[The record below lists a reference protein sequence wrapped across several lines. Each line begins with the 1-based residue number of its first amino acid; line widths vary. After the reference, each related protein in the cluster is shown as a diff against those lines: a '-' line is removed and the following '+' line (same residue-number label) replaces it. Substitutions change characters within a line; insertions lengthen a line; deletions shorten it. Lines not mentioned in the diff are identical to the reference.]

1 MAVNTRRLKLAER
14 ILPRERRG
22 TGFAGPLALPLEGS
36 GEAASGWTQS
46 VLQWVMSLLSP
57 RTLPQAVNL
66 VHVRLPRRERGDPQE
81 REVLL
86 RLRALDSPP
95 AWRAAVLALMI
106 TPGSGLEREAW
117 RALAVPS
124 PPHAGQ
130 LFDDI
135 GQLWSAHRLPWFEHF
150 ARRLAPGPVAQR
162 HELIGAARSLLTA
175 DGVVSSMDQL
185 RWIAL
190 RHLLAGSAVA
200 PPAAAA
206 TEFETLD
213 GPQVHAICV
222 YCGFLSTLVPTPE
235 ITFDPTGYG
244 SVSQNWYDSV
254 TAPWIDHA
262 DVPARQ
268 GYDIDA
274 ALRALRELQAMP
286 WLLRPMLVRSWFD
299 AARALTDGPLLHPGA
314 ADALRLSCVLLDS
327 PVPPELGQ
335 QYIEVELKEK

>member
-1 MAVNTRRLKLAER
+1 
-14 ILPRERRG
+14 
-22 TGFAGPLALPLEGS
+22 
-36 GEAASGWTQS
+36 
-46 VLQWVMSLLSP
+46 MSLLSP

-66 VHVRLPRRERGDPQE
+66 VHVRIGIPARGNPQDSE
-81 REVLL
+81 AVQ
-86 RLRALDSPP
+86 RLRSLDGPLS
-95 AWRAAVLALMI
+95 WRAALLALMVV
-106 TPGSGLEREAW
+106 PDSALDRQAW
-117 RALAVPS
+117 CALVDNLP
-124 PPHAGQ
+124 PPHSAR

-135 GQLWSAHRLPWFEHF
+135 AQLPNSQRLPWFEHF
-150 ARRLAPGPVAQR
+150 ARLLAPGPVAQR

-175 DGVVSSMDQL
+175 DGLVSSMDQL

-200 PPAAAA
+200 PPVVAA

-213 GPQVHAICV
+213 RQQVLAICV

-235 ITFDPTGYG
+235 IHFDPTGYG
-244 SVSQNWYDSV
+244 SVSQDWYDSV
-254 TAPWIDHA
+254 TAPWIDHT

-268 GYDIDA
+268 GHDIDA

-299 AARALTDGPLLHPGA
+299 GARALTDGPALHAGA

-335 QYIEVELKEK
+335 QYIEVEHKER

>member
-1 MAVNTRRLKLAER
+1 
-14 ILPRERRG
+14 
-22 TGFAGPLALPLEGS
+22 
-36 GEAASGWTQS
+36 
-46 VLQWVMSLLSP
+46 MSLLSP
-57 RTLPQAVNL
+57 RTLPQSVNL
-66 VHVRLPRRERGDPQE
+66 VHVRLPERARGGPYE
-81 REVLL
+81 REVPQ
-86 RLRALDSPP
+86 RLRALDAP
-95 AWRAAVLALMI
+95 ASWRAAVLALMV

-117 RALAVPS
+117 RALVTAL
-124 PPHAGQ
+124 PPQQSAQ

-135 GQLWSAHRLPWFEHF
+135 AQLWSSQRLPWFEHF
-150 ARRLAPGPVAQR
+150 ARRLAPQPVAQR
-162 HELIGAARSLLTA
+162 HELIGVARRVLTA

-200 PPAAAA
+200 PPAAAS
-206 TEFETLD
+206 TEFETLERQ
-213 GPQVHAICV
+213 QVHAICV

-244 SVSQNWYDSV
+244 SVSQDWYDSV

-274 ALRALRELQAMP
+274 ALRALRALQAMP
-286 WLLRPMLVRSWFD
+286 WLLRPMLVRTWFD
-299 AARALTDGPLLHPGA
+299 AARALTDGPWLHEGA
-314 ADALRLSCVLLDS
+314 AEALRLSCVLLDS

-335 QYIEVELKEK
+335 QYIEVDLKEK

>member
-1 MAVNTRRLKLAER
+1 M
-14 ILPRERRG
+14 
-22 TGFAGPLALPLEGS
+22 
-36 GEAASGWTQS
+36 
-46 VLQWVMSLLSP
+46 
-57 RTLPQAVNL
+57 
-66 VHVRLPRRERGDPQE
+66 
-81 REVLL
+81 
-86 RLRALDSPP
+86 RLRALDDPLS
-95 AWRAAVLALMI
+95 WRAAVLALMV
-106 TPGSGLEREAW
+106 TPGSALEREAW
-117 RALAVPS
+117 LGLVTTQL
-124 PPHAGQ
+124 PPQREARI

-135 GQLWSAHRLPWFEHF
+135 SQLWVSQRLPWFEHF

-162 HELIGAARSLLTA
+162 HELIGAARRLLTA

-200 PPAAAA
+200 PPAAAH

-213 GPQVHAICV
+213 RQQVHAICV
-222 YCGFLSTLVPTPE
+222 FCGFLSTLVPTPE
-235 ITFDPTGYG
+235 INFDPTGYG

-299 AARALTDGPLLHPGA
+299 GARALTDGPMLHPGA

-327 PVPPELGQ
+327 PVPPELAD
-335 QYIEVELKEK
+335 QYIDVEHKWAEPVLGDLSCEPFHAAAAGRADVACWPAPAYRRRKPKMRRH

>member
-1 MAVNTRRLKLAER
+1 MT
-14 ILPRERRG
+14 
-22 TGFAGPLALPLEGS
+22 
-36 GEAASGWTQS
+36 
-46 VLQWVMSLLSP
+46 LLSP
-57 RTLPQAVNL
+57 RTLPQAANL
-66 VHVRLPRRERGDPQE
+66 VHVRISSPARGSLQDSEPV
-81 REVLL
+81 R
-86 RLRALDSPP
+86 RLRAADDAAS
-95 AWRAAVLALMI
+95 WRAAVLALMVM
-106 TPGSGLEREAW
+106 PGSALERQAW
-117 RALAVPS
+117 RALVS
-124 PPHAGQ
+124 PLPARQATQ
-130 LFDDI
+130 LFDDLS
-135 GQLWSAHRLPWFEHF
+135 QLWGTQRLPWFEHF

-162 HELIGAARSLLTA
+162 QEMVGAARSLLTS

-213 GPQVHAICV
+213 RQQVHAICV
-222 YCGFLSTLVPTPE
+222 YCGFLSTLVPTTE
-235 ITFDPTGYG
+235 INFDPTGYG
-244 SVSQNWYDSV
+244 SVSQEWYDSV

-299 AARALTDGPLLHPGA
+299 GARALTDGPALHADA

-335 QYIEVELKEK
+335 QYIEVDNKER

>member
-1 MAVNTRRLKLAER
+1 
-14 ILPRERRG
+14 
-22 TGFAGPLALPLEGS
+22 
-36 GEAASGWTQS
+36 
-46 VLQWVMSLLSP
+46 MSLMSP

-66 VHVRLPRRERGDPQE
+66 VHVRIDDQPRGDPDE
-81 REVLL
+81 RERLQ
-86 RLRALDSPP
+86 RLRSLGEPA
-95 AWRAAVLALMI
+95 AWRAAVLALML
-106 TPGSGLEREAW
+106 TPHSDAELRAWWERA
-117 RALAVPS
+117 RDVPVAL
-124 PPHAGQ
+124 Q
-130 LFDDI
+130 LFDDVAR
-135 GQLWSAHRLPWFEHF
+135 LWPAQRLPWFEHF
-150 ARRLAPGPVAQR
+150 ARLLAPGPVAQR
-162 HELIGAARSLLTA
+162 HELIGTARSLLTA

-213 GPQVHAICV
+213 RQQVHAICV

-235 ITFDPTGYG
+235 IHFDPTGYG
-244 SVSQNWYDSV
+244 SVSDNWYDSV
-254 TAPWIDHA
+254 TAPWVDHA

-268 GYDIDA
+268 GHDIDA

-314 ADALRLSCVLLDS
+314 ADALRLCCVLLDS

-335 QYIEVELKEK
+335 QYIEVEQKEK

>member
-1 MAVNTRRLKLAER
+1 
-14 ILPRERRG
+14 
-22 TGFAGPLALPLEGS
+22 
-36 GEAASGWTQS
+36 
-46 VLQWVMSLLSP
+46 MSLQSP
-57 RTLPQAVNL
+57 PTLPQAVNL
-66 VHVRLPRRERGDPQE
+66 VHVRINGPARGNWQNNDSARR
-81 REVLL
+81 LF
-86 RLRALDSPP
+86 ALGEP
-95 AWRAAVLALMI
+95 ASWRAAVLALMVV
-106 TPGSGLEREAW
+106 PGGAVERQAW
-117 RALAVPS
+117 RALVAALPA
-124 PPHAGQ
+124 PHSAQ
-130 LFDDI
+130 LFDDLS
-135 GQLWSAHRLPWFEHF
+135 QLWPSQRLPWFEHF
-150 ARRLAPGPVAQR
+150 ARRFALLPVTQR
-162 HELIGAARSLLTA
+162 HEMVGAARSLLTA

-213 GPQVHAICV
+213 RQQVHAICV
-222 YCGFLSTLVPTPE
+222 YCGFLSTLVPATE
-235 ITFDPTGYG
+235 IHFDPTGYG
-244 SVSQNWYDSV
+244 SVSQDWYDHV

-299 AARALTDGPLLHPGA
+299 AARALTDGPQLHADA

-327 PVPPELGQ
+327 PMPPELAD
-335 QYIEVELKEK
+335 QYIGVEQ

>member
-1 MAVNTRRLKLAER
+1 
-14 ILPRERRG
+14 
-22 TGFAGPLALPLEGS
+22 
-36 GEAASGWTQS
+36 
-46 VLQWVMSLLSP
+46 MSLLSP

-66 VHVRLPRRERGDPQE
+66 VHVRVVDRERGDPNEHE
-81 REVLL
+81 RWR
-86 RLRALDSPP
+86 RLRSLDDPR
-95 AWRAAVLALMI
+95 AWRATVLALLL
-106 TPGSGLEREAW
+106 TPQSDLEQRVW
-117 RALAVPS
+117 RSLVRDMPAAF
-124 PPHAGQ
+124 Q
-130 LFDDI
+130 LFDDVS
-135 GQLWSAHRLPWFEHF
+135 QLWPSQRLPWFEHF

-162 HELIGAARSLLTA
+162 QELIGAARSLLTA

-213 GPQVHAICV
+213 RQQVHAICV
-222 YCGFLSTLVPTPE
+222 YCGFLSTLVPMPE
-235 ITFDPTGYG
+235 ITFDPSGYG
-244 SVSQNWYDSV
+244 CVSQDWYDSV

-299 AARALTDGPLLHPGA
+299 AARALTDGPLLHPDA

-335 QYIEVELKEK
+335 QYIEVEHKET

>member
-1 MAVNTRRLKLAER
+1 
-14 ILPRERRG
+14 
-22 TGFAGPLALPLEGS
+22 
-36 GEAASGWTQS
+36 
-46 VLQWVMSLLSP
+46 MSQLSP

-66 VHVRLPRRERGDPQE
+66 VHVRVAERERGDPNE
-81 REVLL
+81 RERWQ
-86 RLRALDSPP
+86 RLRSLDEPQ
-95 AWRAAVLALMI
+95 AWRAAVLALLL
-106 TPGSGLEREAW
+106 TPQSDLEQRLWRGLVRDLPA
-117 RALAVPS
+117 AL
-124 PPHAGQ
+124 Q
-130 LFDDI
+130 LFDDVS
-135 GQLWSAHRLPWFEHF
+135 QLLSSQRLPWFEHF
-150 ARRLAPGPVAQR
+150 ARLLAPRPVAQR

-206 TEFETLD
+206 TDFETLD
-213 GPQVHAICV
+213 RRQVHAICV

-235 ITFDPTGYG
+235 INFDPTGYG
-244 SVSQNWYDSV
+244 SVSQDWYDSV
-254 TAPWIDHA
+254 TSPWIDHA

-299 AARALTDGPLLHPGA
+299 AARALTDGPQLHPDA

-327 PVPPELGQ
+327 PAPPELGQ
-335 QYIEVELKEK
+335 QYMEVDPA

>member
-1 MAVNTRRLKLAER
+1 
-14 ILPRERRG
+14 
-22 TGFAGPLALPLEGS
+22 
-36 GEAASGWTQS
+36 
-46 VLQWVMSLLSP
+46 MSLSP
-57 RTLPQAVNL
+57 PTLPGSVNL
-66 VHVRLPRRERGDPQE
+66 VHVRLAERARGDPRQ
-81 REVLL
+81 REVLV
-86 RLRALDSPP
+86 RLRALVGPP
-95 AWRAAVLALMI
+95 AWRAAVLALMV

-117 RALAVPS
+117 LALAAAPPTS
-124 PPHAGQ
+124 PQQAAQ

-135 GQLWSAHRLPWFEHF
+135 SHLWSSRRLPWFEHF
-150 ARRLAPGPVAQR
+150 ARLLAPGPVAQR
-162 HELIGAARSLLTA
+162 HELIGAARGLLTA

-206 TEFETLD
+206 TEFETMD
-213 GPQVHAICV
+213 RQQVHAICV

-244 SVSQNWYDSV
+244 SVSQNWYDTV

-314 ADALRLSCVLLDS
+314 ADALRLCCVLLDS

-335 QYIEVELKEK
+335 QYIEVDPARI

>member
-1 MAVNTRRLKLAER
+1 M
-14 ILPRERRG
+14 
-22 TGFAGPLALPLEGS
+22 
-36 GEAASGWTQS
+36 
-46 VLQWVMSLLSP
+46 
-57 RTLPQAVNL
+57 
-66 VHVRLPRRERGDPQE
+66 
-81 REVLL
+81 L
-86 RLRALDSPP
+86 RLRAQDDAAS
-95 AWRAAVLALMI
+95 WRAAVLALMVM
-106 TPGSGLEREAW
+106 PGSALERQAW
-117 RALAVPS
+117 RALVS
-124 PPHAGQ
+124 PLTPPQAAQ
-130 LFDDI
+130 LFDDLS
-135 GQLWSAHRLPWFEHF
+135 QLWASQRLPWFEHF

-162 HELIGAARSLLTA
+162 QELIGAARGLLTA

-213 GPQVHAICV
+213 RQQVHAICV
-222 YCGFLSTLVPTPE
+222 YCGFLSTLVPTTE
-235 ITFDPTGYG
+235 IHFDPTGYG
-244 SVSQNWYDSV
+244 SVNQDWYDSV

-299 AARALTDGPLLHPGA
+299 AARSLTDGPALHADA

-327 PVPPELGQ
+327 PVPPELGE
-335 QYIEVELKEK
+335 QYIEVDNKEK

>member
-1 MAVNTRRLKLAER
+1 MRAGVNRSTPDAAV
-14 ILPRERRG
+14 
-22 TGFAGPLALPLEGS
+22 
-36 GEAASGWTQS
+36 
-46 VLQWVMSLLSP
+46 VLQWGMSLMSP

-66 VHVRLPRRERGDPQE
+66 VHVRISDPLRGDPQE
-81 REVLL
+81 RERTQ
-86 RLRALDSPP
+86 RLRALDDPR
-95 AWRAAVLALMI
+95 AWRAAVLALTL
-106 TPGSGLEREAW
+106 TPESELELRLW
-117 RALAVPS
+117 RTLVADLPGAVP
-124 PPHAGQ
+124 
-130 LFDDI
+130 LFDDVSK
-135 GQLWSAHRLPWFEHF
+135 LWPSQRLPWFEHF
-150 ARRLAPGPVAQR
+150 ARLLAPGSVAQR

-175 DGVVSSMDQL
+175 DGLVSSMDQL

-200 PPAAAA
+200 APAAAP

-213 GPQVHAICV
+213 RQQVHAICV

-235 ITFDPTGYG
+235 INFDPTGYD
-244 SVSQNWYDSV
+244 SVSQNWYDRV

-274 ALRALRELQAMP
+274 ALRALRALQAMP

-327 PVPPELGQ
+327 PMPPELAD
-335 QYIEVELKEK
+335 QYVAVDR